1 MKIVRSKILNLHQIL
16 KNLVINPYIF
26 RIIDNCG
33 ITQSKV
39 WLIGRR
45 HYEIDSIFINDRS
58 ISEVVI
64 DSHYEN
70 KHTDYVDDNLIL
82 ILVSHLD
89 GGYELPVDVKDNYSY
104 FVKVI
109 ELNKKY
115 YRLIWLLENK
125 YNYIGI
131 INAFRVKKGS

>member
-1 MKIVRSKILNLHQIL
+1 M
-16 KNLVINPYIF
+16 
-26 RIIDNCG
+26 
-33 ITQSKV
+33 
-39 WLIGRR
+39 GRR

-70 KHTDYVDDNLIL
+70 KHTDYIDDNLIL
-82 ILVSHLD
+82 ILVSQLD
-89 GGYELPVDVKDNYSY
+89 GGYELPVDVKDDFSY

-109 ELNKKY
+109 EVNKKY

-131 INAFRVKKGS
+131 INAFRVKKGR